1 MMSKKFHCPKNL
13 KRPDKINELVD
24 WYESK
29 LVILER
35 RQSHLSDKLSEVY
48 RLIKNLKK
56 EF

>member
-1 MMSKKFHCPKNL
+1 MSKKFHCPKNL

>member
-1 MMSKKFHCPKNL
+1 MSNKFHCPKNL
-13 KRPDKINELVD
+13 KRPDKINELVS

-35 RQSHLSDKLSEVY
+35 RQSCLSDRISEVY
-48 RLIKNLKK
+48 RLIKDLKK